1 MPPFKNNQWET
12 TDFFFCLNIEN
23 ANKKCIQ
30 AAALLGQCGTTKISL
45 KKKIKLQINT
55 NQGNSLHDAI
65 KILNS
70 TLWKQTTEN

>member
-1 MPPFKNNQWET
+1 MQIKSAYKQQHCW
-12 TDFFFCLNIEN
+12 DSV
-23 ANKKCIQ
+23 
-30 AAALLGQCGTTKISL
+30 GQQRYL